1 MQALPES
8 SPPRR
13 QQRAVTEADLLT
25 LSQSQERPWCFP
37 SQGSERAVSGLGHLN
52 VGLGCLAN
60 THIHSVTKNGKAL
73 GKG

>member
-1 MQALPES
+1 MQAIPES

-13 QQRAVTEADLLT
+13 QQRAVTKADLFT
-25 LSQSQERPWCFP
+25 LSQCQEKSRCFP
-37 SQGSERAVSGLGHLN
+37 SQGSEKAMSGLGHLN

-60 THIHSVTKNGKAL
+60 THMHSFTKNGKAL